1 MYEELTPKNT
11 GMASDSMRSYTLGK
25 AYETTIS
32 TAGTLH
38 LEAVYQDLDAAGTLH
53 LEAGHQ
59 DLDAAGA
66 LHLEAEHQDLDAAGA
81 GNAIN
86 NQVYYLTTCSAYEC

>member
-1 MYEELTPKNT
+1 MYEELTPKTT
-11 GMASDSMRSYTLGK
+11 GMANDNVRSYTLGK

-32 TAGTLH
+32 TAG
-38 LEAVYQDLDAAGTLH
+38 ALH

-81 GNAIN
+81 GNTIN